1 MTNLSGD
8 YEEMSVEEMRSEIL
22 RLRGEISSACWDIAF
37 LYKCLFRFVGDDD
50 DLRSLFI
57 DKIRNRSP
65 EDVSLALLGDK
76 WAEGIDRFNER
87 LAKHLS
93 DRLLNDT
100 FVQHDSSLCD

>member
-22 RLRGEISSACWDIAF
+22 RLRGEISSACWSIAF
-37 LYKCLFRFVGDDD
+37 LYEFLLRFGDD

-57 DKIRNRSP
+57 DKIRNNRL
-65 EDVSLALLGDK
+65 EKASLALLGDR

-87 LAKHLS
+87 LAKHISNRLS
-93 DRLLNDT
+93 NDT
-100 FVQHDSSLCD
+100 SVEHDSSLCD